1 MRTGGGLVT
10 DEEREA
16 AIQRQLRELEADPR
30 FRKGES
36 RPGEVT
42 VTFLGPEAAE
52 RLRAAAAERR
62 AETP

>member
-1 MRTGGGLVT
+1 MT

-16 AIQRQLRELEADPR
+16 AIQRQLRRLEADPR

-42 VTFLGPEAAE
+42 VTFLGPDAAE
-52 RLRAAAAERR
+52 RLRAAAAAERR

>member
-1 MRTGGGLVT
+1 MT

-52 RLRAAAAERR
+52 RLRAACEEAEGDGDGAA
-62 AETP
+62 

>member
-1 MRTGGGLVT
+1 MT

-52 RLRAAAAERR
+52 RLRAAAAAARR
-62 AETP
+62 ADLP

>member
-1 MRTGGGLVT
+1 MT

-16 AIQRQLRELEADPR
+16 AIQRQLRRFEANPR

-42 VTFLGPEAAE
+42 VTLLGPEAAE